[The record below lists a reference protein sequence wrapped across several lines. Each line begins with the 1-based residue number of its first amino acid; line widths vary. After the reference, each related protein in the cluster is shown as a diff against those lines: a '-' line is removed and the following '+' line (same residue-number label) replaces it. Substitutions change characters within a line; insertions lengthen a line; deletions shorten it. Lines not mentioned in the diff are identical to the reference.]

1 MEKIFI
7 SPNKMEKDSWEFA
20 INLHKTGEVFD
31 WVVGVTRGGAQISVY
46 VQEALSLISQKTKS
60 YATIHAYSYTG
71 IGEAKS
77 EVVVRDLEPLL
88 ADIKEGES
96 ILVIDDVF
104 DRGVTLS
111 AIKDKLEDRLKDK
124 KATVKLGALYYK
136 PENSTVAIAPDFYF
150 RTYKGADWL
159 VFPHELCDLSHDELR
174 VKNFPVDLAFDL

>member
-7 SPNKMEKDSWEFA
+7 SAEGMEQDAWRFA
-20 INLHKTGEVFD
+20 IELNKLGEHFD

-46 VQEALSLISQKTKS
+46 VQEALSLLEENTKS

-77 EVVVRDLEPLL
+77 EVIVRDLEPLL
-88 ADIKEGES
+88 EDIKEGES

-104 DRGVTLS
+104 DRGVTLN
-111 AIKDKLEDRLKDK
+111 AIKIKLEARLAAK

-136 PENSTVAIAPDFYF
+136 PENSTVDISPDYH
-150 RTYKGADWL
+150 YKIFKGEDWL
-159 VFPHELCDLSHDELR
+159 VFPHELCDLTKDELR
-174 VKNFPVDLAFDL
+174 LKGFPIDEC